1 MQADQKKMPLVA
13 AMLKYKK
20 EQVYPFHTPG
30 HKGGR
35 GMEPLLAGELGAGAL
50 QMDVSLM
57 AELDDIHCPEG
68 CIAAAQTLAAQLY
81 GSDRCFFAVNGTTQA
96 IQAMLMTAVKPGGKV
111 LILYRP
117 V

>member
-1 MQADQKKMPLVA
+1 MQADQKKLPLVA

-68 CIAAAQTLAAQLY
+68 CADPGRTALRQRPL
-81 GSDRCFFAVNGTTQA
+81 FFCC
-96 IQAMLMTAVKPGGKV
+96 
-111 LILYRP
+111 
-117 V
+117 

>member
-35 GMEPLLAGELGAGAL
+35 RMEPLLAGELGARRIADGRFADGGA
-50 QMDVSLM
+50 
-57 AELDDIHCPEG
+57 G
-68 CIAAAQTLAAQLY
+68 
-81 GSDRCFFAVNGTTQA
+81 
-96 IQAMLMTAVKPGGKV
+96 
-111 LILYRP
+111 
-117 V
+117 

>member
-1 MQADQKKMPLVA
+1 MFVFIVEAFFAGRSEKMLVA

-57 AELDDIHCPEG
+57 AELDDP
-68 CIAAAQTLAAQLY
+68 L
-81 GSDRCFFAVNGTTQA
+81 S
-96 IQAMLMTAVKPGGKV
+96 
-111 LILYRP
+111 
-117 V
+117 

>member
-50 QMDVSLM
+50 QMDVSRSWMTSIVLK
-57 AELDDIHCPEG
+57 AVLPQRRPWPHSFT
-68 CIAAAQTLAAQLY
+68 AA
-81 GSDRCFFAVNGTTQA
+81 
-96 IQAMLMTAVKPGGKV
+96 TAVFLLLTV
-111 LILYRP
+111 RRRP
-117 V
+117 FRQC

>member
-68 CIAAAQTLAAQLY
+68 CIAAAQTWPHSFTAA
-81 GSDRCFFAVNGTTQA
+81 
-96 IQAMLMTAVKPGGKV
+96 TAVFLLLTV
-111 LILYRP
+111 RRRP
-117 V
+117 FRQC

>member
-1 MQADQKKMPLVA
+1 MEAFFCRQIRKKMPLVA

-81 GSDRCFFAVNGTTQA
+81 GSDRCFFLLLTVRR
-96 IQAMLMTAVKPGGKV
+96 
-111 LILYRP
+111 RP
-117 V
+117 FRQC

>member
-35 GMEPLLAGELGAGAL
+35 GMLKGAYFRIRSISETKFL
-50 QMDVSLM
+50 SFCCLSL
-57 AELDDIHCPEG
+57 
-68 CIAAAQTLAAQLY
+68 
-81 GSDRCFFAVNGTTQA
+81 RNN
-96 IQAMLMTAVKPGGKV
+96 
-111 LILYRP
+111 
-117 V
+117 

>member
-35 GMEPLLAGELGAGAL
+35 GMEPLLAGEMGAGAL
-50 QMDVSLM
+50 QMDV
-57 AELDDIHCPEG
+57 
-68 CIAAAQTLAAQLY
+68 
-81 GSDRCFFAVNGTTQA
+81 
-96 IQAMLMTAVKPGGKV
+96 
-111 LILYRP
+111 
-117 V
+117 

>member
-57 AELDDIHCPEG
+57 TSIVLKAVLPQRRPWPHSFT
-68 CIAAAQTLAAQLY
+68 AA
-81 GSDRCFFAVNGTTQA
+81 
-96 IQAMLMTAVKPGGKV
+96 TAVFLLLTV
-111 LILYRP
+111 RRRP
-117 V
+117 FRQC

>member
-57 AELDDIHCPEG
+57 AELDDLPCPH
-68 CIAAAQTLAAQLY
+68 
-81 GSDRCFFAVNGTTQA
+81 RC
-96 IQAMLMTAVKPGGKV
+96 
-111 LILYRP
+111 
-117 V
+117 